1 MASTFK
7 MKLQKVKMTLKPLN
21 KIEDFCLKLFD
32 LIGAD
37 ENVASACVA
46 SVMHGTRF
54 GVDSHG
60 VRLIPHYIKVLET
73 GRLNKNPSIKF
84 ENLKLGSGLLDGD
97 HSQGALPTYKAMDHA
112 IEMAKITGIAA
123 VGIMNSSHFGPAGA
137 YTLHA
142 AKKNMIALAFC
153 NSDSFVR
160 LHGGAERFHGTNPIS
175 MAVPTGEPDP
185 WLFDMATSS
194 VPFNRVELFRSLD
207 QNLPQ
212 DVASDK
218 IGNSTQDPHVAEMLD
233 PLGARFGFK
242 GAGLGGISEIFSAV
256 LTGMKLSPELLPMS
270 GPDMTTPR
278 ELGAFVIAI
287 DPEGF
292 IGSFLFKEG
301 MQKYLSLLR
310 NSAAKEEF
318 FVMAPG
324 DREWQTARKRDKN
337 GVVLDPVTI
346 EQFKLLADRFG
357 ITSKFNFG
365 SDHD

>member
-1 MASTFK
+1 
-7 MKLQKVKMTLKPLN
+7 
-21 KIEDFCLKLFD
+21 
-32 LIGAD
+32 
-37 ENVASACVA
+37 
-46 SVMHGTRF
+46 
-54 GVDSHG
+54 
-60 VRLIPHYIKVLET
+60 
-73 GRLNKNPSIKF
+73 
-84 ENLKLGSGLLDGD
+84 
-97 HSQGALPTYKAMDHA
+97 
-112 IEMAKITGIAA
+112 
-123 VGIMNSSHFGPAGA
+123 
-137 YTLHA
+137 
-142 AKKNMIALAFC
+142 MIALAFC

-175 MAVPTGEPDP
+175 MAVPTGELDP

-207 QNLPQ
+207 LNLPQ

-310 NSAAKEEF
+310 NSAAKEKF

>member
-1 MASTFK
+1 
-7 MKLQKVKMTLKPLN
+7 
-21 KIEDFCLKLFD
+21 
-32 LIGAD
+32 
-37 ENVASACVA
+37 
-46 SVMHGTRF
+46 
-54 GVDSHG
+54 
-60 VRLIPHYIKVLET
+60 
-73 GRLNKNPSIKF
+73 
-84 ENLKLGSGLLDGD
+84 
-97 HSQGALPTYKAMDHA
+97 
-112 IEMAKITGIAA
+112 
-123 VGIMNSSHFGPAGA
+123 MNSSHFGPAGA

-175 MAVPTGEPDP
+175 MAVPTGELDP

-207 QNLPQ
+207 LNLPQ

-310 NSAAKEEF
+310 NSAVKEKF